1 MMLLAEFALR
11 EELPLQKS
19 FQDFRSLARVDPL
32 NSHGITPDR
41 ESRYNSAMS
50 PNAQKVLEEA
60 RQLTPDEQDW
70 LVESLLIRDETEVS
84 AAWDEEI
91 KRRLDEIDSGAV
103 QMVTLDDVLARMEA
117 RRRAKQEK

>member
-1 MMLLAEFALR
+1 M
-11 EELPLQKS
+11 
-19 FQDFRSLARVDPL
+19 